1 MNNNTSNANRNHRN
15 GLSPDQ
21 RKNRVRTVSLI
32 VLAILALAAIVTG
45 VFLFNKNRK
54 AKNTL
59 ETPVSLNTQEV
70 AVVTDPVETEVIAT
84 EVVETEVVET
94 TVVETTVPTPVP
106 TVEVQLPSPSILATK
121 VGYYD
126 PSIGYIHYDR
136 SGSDY
141 PHISPSGSDENPE
154 LITIDE
160 PTEIN
165 DGLAVYT
172 YGEVGVMFAVFP
184 LDFDDLEENDNQL
197 YAYGDTEVDISTDD
211 QGKKNIMLSEG
222 AIFLKMITRD
232 DVAEVEFP
240 NHGDSIARIIGGSV
254 LLTLED
260 KTISFWC
267 VSEECQLEFSDKTLN
282 FREKHMQLYYW
293 QTNYVSEAENYWLTP
308 QRLKEYMLWNH
319 KCDLCMPVPPLPTGT
334 PVPYHPPT
342 KYSLTVNTVGQGS
355 VTPNGGT
362 YEAGTPVTLTATP
375 APGWQFDGWSGD
387 ASGSDNPLT
396 ITMDGN
402 KTITAT
408 FSKIQGTMYTLTV
421 NTVGQ
426 GSVTPNGGTYEA
438 GTPVTLT
445 ASPASGWQFDGW
457 SGDASGSN
465 NPLTITMDGNKT
477 ITATFSKIQGTMY
490 TLTVNTVGQGSVT
503 PNGGTYEAGTPVTL
517 TASPASGWQFDGWSG
532 DASGSD
538 NPITITM
545 DGDKTI
551 TATFDE
557 IPIMYTLTTD
567 TDGFGSIELDPPGGV
582 YPEGTHV
589 TLTAIPADG
598 WQFDG
603 WVGDASGSDN
613 PITIIMDRNKTVIAL
628 FTWIPQN
635 YTLTV
640 SVEGTGIGE
649 VTLDPPGG
657 VYPEGTP
664 VTLTAIPEPGH
675 SVFVEWQ
682 GDASGTEN
690 PITITMDSD
699 KSVIA
704 IIMEL
709 VKKDSLREITE
720 GPGYVFIEQD
730 KTIYLQ

>member
-70 AVVTDPVETEVIAT
+70 AVVTDSVETEVIAT
-84 EVVETEVVET
+84 EVFETA
-94 TVVETTVPTPVP
+94 VVETTVPTPIS
-106 TVEVQLPSPSILATK
+106 TVEVQVPSPSILATK

-126 PSIGYIHYDR
+126 PNVGYLHYDR

-141 PHISPSGSDENPE
+141 PRISPSGSDENPE
-154 LITIDE
+154 FIAIDE
-160 PTEIN
+160 PTAIN

-172 YGEVGVMFAVFP
+172 YGEVGVMFTVFP

-211 QGKKNIMLSEG
+211 QGKKNIILSEG

-240 NHGDSIARIIGGSV
+240 NHGDSIAKVIGGSV
-254 LLTLED
+254 LLTLEN

-293 QTNYVSEAENYWLTP
+293 QTNYVSDAENYWLTP

-319 KCDLCMPVPPLPTGT
+319 KCDLCMPVPPLPTLPTGT
-334 PVPYHPPT
+334 PDPYNPPT
-342 KYSLTVNTVGQGS
+342 KYS
-355 VTPNGGT
+355 
-362 YEAGTPVTLTATP
+362 
-375 APGWQFDGWSGD
+375 
-387 ASGSDNPLT
+387 
-396 ITMDGN
+396 
-402 KTITAT
+402 
-408 FSKIQGTMYTLTV
+408 LTV

-457 SGDASGSN
+457 SGDASGPN
-465 NPLTITMDGNKT
+465 NPITITMNGNKT
-477 ITATFSKIQGTMY
+477 VTATFSKIPPTKY
-490 TLTVNTVGQGSVT
+490 SLTVKTVGQGSVT

-532 DASGSD
+532 DASGSNNPITIIMNGNKTVTATFSKIPPTMYTLTVNID
-538 NPITITM
+538 GEGEVTLDPPGGTYEEGTPVTLTASPASGWQFDGWSGDASGSNNPITITM
-545 DGDKTI
+545 DGNKTI
-551 TATFDE
+551 TATFGE

-582 YPEGTHV
+582 YPEGTPV
-589 TLTAIPADG
+589 TLTASPASG

-603 WVGDASGSDN
+603 WVGDVSGSDN

-640 SVEGTGIGE
+640 SVQGTGMGE

-657 VYPEGTP
+657 VYPEGTS

-682 GDASGTEN
+682 GDASGSEN
-690 PITITMDSD
+690 PITITMDGN

-709 VKKDSLREITE
+709 VKKDCLKEITE

-730 KTIYLQ
+730 KTLYLQ

>member
-1 MNNNTSNANRNHRN
+1 
-15 GLSPDQ
+15 
-21 RKNRVRTVSLI
+21 VSLI

-70 AVVTDPVETEVIAT
+70 AVVTDSVETEVIAT
-84 EVVETEVVET
+84 EVFETA
-94 TVVETTVPTPVP
+94 VVETTVPTPIS
-106 TVEVQLPSPSILATK
+106 TVEVQVPSPSILATK

-126 PSIGYIHYDR
+126 PNVGYLHYDR

-141 PHISPSGSDENPE
+141 PRISPSGSDENPE
-154 LITIDE
+154 FIAIDE
-160 PTEIN
+160 PTAIN

-172 YGEVGVMFAVFP
+172 YGEVGVMFTVFP

-211 QGKKNIMLSEG
+211 QGKKNIILSEG

-240 NHGDSIARIIGGSV
+240 NHGDSIAKVIGGSV
-254 LLTLED
+254 LLTLEN

-293 QTNYVSEAENYWLTP
+293 QTNYVSDAENYWLTP

-319 KCDLCMPVPPLPTGT
+319 KCDLCMPVPPLPTLPTGT
-334 PVPYHPPT
+334 PDPYNPPT
-342 KYSLTVNTVGQGS
+342 KYS
-355 VTPNGGT
+355 
-362 YEAGTPVTLTATP
+362 
-375 APGWQFDGWSGD
+375 
-387 ASGSDNPLT
+387 
-396 ITMDGN
+396 
-402 KTITAT
+402 
-408 FSKIQGTMYTLTV
+408 LTV

-457 SGDASGSN
+457 SGDASGPN
-465 NPLTITMDGNKT
+465 NPITITMNGNKT
-477 ITATFSKIQGTMY
+477 VTATFSKIPPTKY
-490 TLTVNTVGQGSVT
+490 SLTVKTVGQGSVT

-532 DASGSD
+532 DASGSNNPITIIMNGNKTVTATFSKIPPTMYTLTVNID
-538 NPITITM
+538 GEGEVTLDPPGGTYEEGTPVTLTASPASGWQFDGWSGDASGSNNPITITM
-545 DGDKTI
+545 DGNKTI
-551 TATFDE
+551 TATFGE

-582 YPEGTHV
+582 YPEGTPV
-589 TLTAIPADG
+589 TLTASPASG

-603 WVGDASGSDN
+603 WVGDVSGSDN

-640 SVEGTGIGE
+640 SVQGTGMGE

-657 VYPEGTP
+657 VYPEGTS

-682 GDASGTEN
+682 GDASGSEN
-690 PITITMDSD
+690 PITITMDGN

-709 VKKDSLREITE
+709 VKKDCLKEITE

-730 KTIYLQ
+730 KTLYLQ

>member
-70 AVVTDPVETEVIAT
+70 AVVTDSVETEVIAT
-84 EVVETEVVET
+84 EVVETA
-94 TVVETTVPTPVP
+94 VVETTVPTPIS
-106 TVEVQLPSPSILATK
+106 TVEVQVPSPSILATK

-126 PSIGYIHYDR
+126 PNVGYLHYDR
-136 SGSDY
+136 TGSDY
-141 PHISPSGSDENPE
+141 PRISPSGSDENPE
-154 LITIDE
+154 LIAIDE
-160 PTEIN
+160 PTAIN
-165 DGLAVYT
+165 DGLVVYT
-172 YGEVGVMFAVFP
+172 YGEVGVMFTVFP

-211 QGKKNIMLSEG
+211 QGKKNIILSEG

-240 NHGDSIARIIGGSV
+240 NHGDSIAKVIGGSV

-293 QTNYVSEAENYWLTP
+293 QTNYVSDAENYWLTP

-319 KCDLCMPVPPLPTGT
+319 KCDLCMPVPPLPTLPTGT
-334 PVPYHPPT
+334 PDPYNPPT
-342 KYSLTVNTVGQGS
+342 KYNLTVNTIGQGS
-355 VTPNGGT
+355 VTPNGGM
-362 YEAGTPVTLTATP
+362 YEEGTSVTLTATP
-375 APGWQFDGWSGD
+375 ASGWQFDGWSGD
-387 ASGSDNPLT
+387 ASGSNNPIT
-396 ITMDGN
+396 IIMNGN
-402 KTITAT
+402 KTVTAT
-408 FSKIQGTMYTLTV
+408 FSKIPPTMYTLTV
-421 NTVGQ
+421 NIDGD
-426 GSVTPNGGTYEA
+426 GEVTLDPPGGTYEE

-465 NPLTITMDGNKT
+465 NPITITMDGNKT
-477 ITATFSKIQGTMY
+477 ITATFG
-490 TLTVNTVGQGSVT
+490 
-503 PNGGTYEAGTPVTL
+503 
-517 TASPASGWQFDGWSG
+517 
-532 DASGSD
+532 
-538 NPITITM
+538 
-545 DGDKTI
+545 
-551 TATFDE
+551 E

-582 YPEGTHV
+582 YPEGTPV

-603 WVGDASGSDN
+603 WVGDVSGSDN

-640 SVEGTGIGE
+640 SVQGTGMGE

-657 VYPEGTP
+657 VYPEGTS

-682 GDASGTEN
+682 GDASGSEN
-690 PITITMDSD
+690 PITITMDGN

-709 VKKDSLREITE
+709 VKKDCLKEITE

-730 KTIYLQ
+730 KTLYLQ